1 MQLERIKGTVYYKS
15 QLGPVCVIVDE
26 KGYMN
31 GSKLAKSAGKRY
43 AKWNENKNTESFK
56 QTAADVL
63 GVDQSE
69 LCYTIRGGGS
79 RSVWGTYMHPIL
91 ITHLAQWMSP
101 SFGVQVSLWIEE
113 WIEMNPENKDRYYQ
127 ALSEM
132 TLYQSDQEECLVQ
145 ERLHEL
151 IGGEREVSCVH
162 GRIDLLT
169 DRLLIEVK
177 SCADWMK
184 AIGQLICYST
194 DYPGHQLCLYTY
206 DGCLDDE
213 QKEVCQAN
221 RIKAVSSEAEL
232 AASQDEVKKEK
243 KKVSRLEKL
252 IAEVREENRLARLA
266 REKQEKNSRKTHSK
280 LGVISEELGEVKG
293 ELGVVKG
300 ELGSV
305 SRKLGVAKREKTKHV
320 SVLLRHNWEEEED
333 SSEEEEEAVPRPKPK
348 YHYSLLRIQRGSLET
363 SLANKRRNYPD
374 LEGLG
379 VTQPSTQDLK
389 VEVIG
394 EWDTPN
400 SMNIWHR
407 YRDVHGHRIKK
418 SNNNFS
424 LRDDYSERR
433 MIRHLNRLV
442 QSRLEEEDLE

>member
-1 MQLERIKGTVYYKS
+1 
-15 QLGPVCVIVDE
+15 
-26 KGYMN
+26 
-31 GSKLAKSAGKRY
+31 
-43 AKWNENKNTESFK
+43 
-56 QTAADVL
+56 
-63 GVDQSE
+63 
-69 LCYTIRGGGS
+69 
-79 RSVWGTYMHPIL
+79 
-91 ITHLAQWMSP
+91 
-101 SFGVQVSLWIEE
+101 
-113 WIEMNPENKDRYYQ
+113 
-127 ALSEM
+127 
-132 TLYQSDQEECLVQ
+132 
-145 ERLHEL
+145 
-151 IGGEREVSCVH
+151 
-162 GRIDLLT
+162 
-169 DRLLIEVK
+169 
-177 SCADWMK
+177 
-184 AIGQLICYST
+184 
-194 DYPGHQLCLYTY
+194 
-206 DGCLDDE
+206 
-213 QKEVCQAN
+213 
-221 RIKAVSSEAEL
+221 
-232 AASQDEVKKEK
+232 KKEK

-418 SNNNFS
+418 SN
-424 LRDDYSERR
+424 
-433 MIRHLNRLV
+433 
-442 QSRLEEEDLE
+442 